1 MTPERIGKYDV
12 LAPLGEGGMAVV
24 WRGFDPVIRRPVALK
39 VLAKSDLLAAGD
51 STLLERFRREAQAA
65 GNLLHP
71 NIVAIYEYGEDDE
84 RAFIAMELVEGRS
97 LQEHLRGGWR
107 PEASTLPQVLEQM
120 LEALDFSHS
129 RNVIHR
135 DIKPGNVLISNM
147 GVAKISDFG
156 IARIERSNVTQ
167 AGEVLGTPFYMAPEQ
182 FNGQPADERSD
193 IYAAGVIVYEVL
205 TGRRPFDGRGGR
217 LLKQVLEEAPAA
229 PSSLQ
234 SDLPAAGDVVILKAL
249 EKDPAARYQ
258 SVHEFID
265 ALHTVFPK
273 KPDRP
278 QAAGAAAGT
287 TVPNTG
293 AGAAKR
299 VAGNLGA
306 LRRAIGAQGSG
317 SATSTK
323 SDAATTAK
331 SGAGATPPAPRR
343 VKPAVLCVDDE
354 SRVLN
359 ALGFLLKDR
368 YAVSTADSGAKALEL
383 LKTNRF
389 HVLVS
394 DQRMP
399 GMTGVELLG
408 EARTLAPGTV
418 RILLTG
424 YSDLAAIVGSVNE
437 SEVFRFVSK
446 PWQQEALLATLEE
459 AVDVAIALE
468 ASPPPTAPAAGGA
481 EFVTLVLEDE
491 TTARAVRQIAG
502 SACKVLHAPRL
513 DDALEALARNEVAVL
528 IADLE
533 SQKVDH
539 TALFKLLKAEHPQT
553 LVIVTTTNSDSELII
568 ELINEARIF
577 RFINKPVN
585 LTLLG
590 RHLTAALERYQA
602 FRRSPGLLR
611 AQAAKRVQ
619 DSSAGRSLLERL
631 KSLGA
636 RFGAA
641 IRS

>member
-12 LAPLGEGGMAVV
+12 IAPLGEGGMAVV

-39 VLAKSDLLAAGD
+39 VLVKADLVAAGD
-51 STLLERFRREAQAA
+51 PSVLERFRREAQAA
-65 GNLLHP
+65 GNLQHP

-84 RAFIAMELVEGRS
+84 RAFIAMELIEGQT
-97 LQEHLRGGWR
+97 LQEHLRAGWR
-107 PEASTLPQVLEQM
+107 PDAKTLPQVLEQM
-120 LEALDFSHS
+120 FEALDFSHS

-156 IARIERSNVTQ
+156 IARIERSSVTQ
-167 AGEVLGTPFYMAPEQ
+167 AGDVLGTPFYMSPEQ

-193 IYAAGVIVYEVL
+193 IYSAGVIVYEVL
-205 TGRRPFDGRGGR
+205 TGQRPFDGRGGR
-217 LLKQVLEEAPAA
+217 LLKQVLEELPRA
-229 PSSLQ
+229 PSGLQ
-234 SDLPAAGDVVILKAL
+234 SSLPVAGDAVLLKAL
-249 EKDPAARYQ
+249 AKDPAARYQ
-258 SVHEFID
+258 SVHDFVA
-265 ALHTVFPK
+265 ALHTVFPR

-278 QAAGAAAGT
+278 GPIGAEAASTVPTTAAGST
-287 TVPNTG
+287 
-293 AGAAKR
+293 KR

-306 LRRAIGAQGSG
+306 LRRAIGAQGG
-317 SATSTK
+317 AASTTK
-323 SDAATTAK
+323 
-331 SGAGATPPAPRR
+331 AGARAAPPAPQRM
-343 VKPAVLCVDDE
+343 KPAVLCVDDE
-354 SRVLN
+354 HRVLN
-359 ALGFLLKDR
+359 ALEFLLRDR
-368 YAVSTADSGAKALEL
+368 YEVVTADGGAKALEQ
-383 LKTNRF
+383 LKARRF

-408 EARTLAPGTV
+408 EARALAPTMV

-437 SEVFRFVSK
+437 SEIFRFVSK
-446 PWQQEALLATLEE
+446 PWQQDALIATLEE

-468 ASPPPTAPAAGGA
+468 ASPPPAAPAAGA
-481 EFVTLVLEDE
+481 TDLVALVLEDE
-491 TTARAVRQIAG
+491 ATARAVRQIAG
-502 SACKVLHAPRL
+502 GACRVVHAPKL
-513 DDALEALARNEVAVL
+513 DDALEALAKHEVAVL

-539 TALFKLLKAEHPQT
+539 TALFKVLKAEHPQT
-553 LVIVTTTNSDSELII
+553 LVVVTTTSSDSELII

-590 RHLTAALERYQA
+590 RHLTAALERYHA
-602 FRRSPGLLR
+602 FRKSPGLLR

-619 DSSAGRSLLERL
+619 DSGAGRSILERL

-636 RFGAA
+636 RFSSA
-641 IRS
+641 IKG

>member
-1 MTPERIGKYDV
+1 MPERIGKYDV

-51 STLLERFRREAQAA
+51 TSLLERFRREAQAA
-65 GNLLHP
+65 GNLQHP

-84 RAFIAMELVEGRS
+84 RAFIAMELIEGQT
-97 LQEHLRGGWR
+97 LQDHLRGGWP
-107 PEASTLPQVLEQM
+107 PEATTLPQVLEQM

-135 DIKPGNVLISNM
+135 DIKPGNVLISDM

-156 IARIERSNVTQ
+156 IARIERSNVTL
-167 AGEVLGTPFYMAPEQ
+167 AGEVLGTPFYMSPEQ

-205 TGRRPFDGRGGR
+205 TGQRPFDGRGGR
-217 LLKQVLEEAPAA
+217 LLKQVLEELPAA

-234 SDLPAAGDVVILKAL
+234 PDLPVAGDAVILKAL
-249 EKDPAARYQ
+249 EKDPAVRYQ
-258 SVHEFID
+258 SVHEFVE

-278 QAAGAAAGT
+278 QPAGAAAGT
-287 TVPNTG
+287 TVPNTA

-306 LRRAIGAQGSG
+306 LRRAIGAQGTG
-317 SATSTK
+317 
-323 SDAATTAK
+323 
-331 SGAGATPPAPRR
+331 GATPTNSGTGAGSKTGARVAPPEPRR
-343 VKPAVLCVDDE
+343 IKPAVLCVDDE

-359 ALGFLLKDR
+359 ALAFLLR
-368 YAVSTADSGAKALEL
+368 EHYEVATADSGAKALEL
-383 LKTNRF
+383 LKARRF

-408 EARTLAPGTV
+408 EARTLAPSTV

-437 SEVFRFVSK
+437 SEVFRFISK
-446 PWQQEALLATLEE
+446 PWQQEALLSTLEE

-468 ASPPPTAPAAGGA
+468 ASPPPVAPAAGGA
-481 EFVTLVLEDE
+481 EFVVVVLEDE
-491 TTARAVRQIAG
+491 ATARAVRQIAG

-513 DDALEALARNEVAVL
+513 DEALEALAKNEVAVL

-539 TALFKLLKAEHPQT
+539 TMLFKVLKAEHPQT
-553 LVIVTTTNSDSELII
+553 LVVVTTTSSDSELII

-590 RHLTAALERYQA
+590 RHLAAALERYQA
-602 FRRSPGLLR
+602 FRKSPGLLR
-611 AQAAKRVQ
+611 AQAAKRAQ

-636 RFGAA
+636 RFSAA
-641 IRS
+641 IKG